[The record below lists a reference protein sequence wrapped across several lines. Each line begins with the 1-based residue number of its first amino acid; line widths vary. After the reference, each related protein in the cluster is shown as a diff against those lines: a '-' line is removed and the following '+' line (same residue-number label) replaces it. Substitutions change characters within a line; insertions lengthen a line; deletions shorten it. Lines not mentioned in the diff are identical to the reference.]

1 MWAASPI
8 NVNEQFL
15 VASETSVKTLLKIV
29 TNMLKPLDIN
39 ILLFSTIYNALLAK
53 RLAKR
58 TVNMV
63 QVSNAE
69 MELELGWP
77 TVFMK

>member
-1 MWAASPI
+1 MSAASLI

-15 VASETSVKTLLKIV
+15 VACETSVKTLLKIV

-39 ILLFSTIYNALLAK
+39 ILLFSTIYNAILAK
-53 RLAKR
+53 RLGKR
-58 TVNMV
+58 SVNMA